1 METVVFLISAAVILS
16 GALGV
21 IFSKNPV
28 HSALFMVQTLFV
40 VAVLFVL
47 LEATFLAAIQVIV
60 YAGAIVILFV
70 FVITLLGVDRAEDL
84 KVEPISGQRPLAV
97 VLGASIFGIILTV
110 LIVAVGGPTGGQ
122 AANTPIGDAT
132 DNTRILGEALFSTQ
146 VFSVEL
152 TALLLTVAVVGAV
165 VLSTRPTKPLISTLD
180 EQQNDT
186 LDDELEEKGGE

>member
-28 HSALFMVQTLFV
+28 HSALFMVQTLFG

-70 FVITLLGVDRAEDL
+70 FVILICSISEVFATCVPPHASMS
-84 KVEPISGQRPLAV
+84 KSPIET
-97 VLGASIFGIILTV
+97 ILTDF
-110 LIVAVGGPTGGQ
+110 TGT
-122 AANTPIGDAT
+122 TP
-132 DNTRILGEALFSTQ
+132 
-146 VFSVEL
+146 
-152 TALLLTVAVVGAV
+152 
-165 VLSTRPTKPLISTLD
+165 P
-180 EQQNDT
+180 
-186 LDDELEEKGGE
+186 